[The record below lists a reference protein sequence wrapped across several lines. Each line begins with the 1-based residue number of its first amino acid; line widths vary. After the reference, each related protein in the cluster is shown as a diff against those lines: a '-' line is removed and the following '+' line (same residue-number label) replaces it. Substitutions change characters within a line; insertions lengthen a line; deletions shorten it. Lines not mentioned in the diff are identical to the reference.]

1 MAKKPQIHHSRWT
14 SEQDIQL
21 KNMVVGGFSSAEIA
35 NYFGRTISSIY
46 SRKLVLGLEGRLKR
60 STKAQIQGS
69 VKKFTSKPARKPKL
83 EKVPEPKVPEPKPIQ
98 LELSLGNLP
107 KRGRPAKPKP
117 IQLEMSLGNLPKRGR
132 PAKPKS
138 EVLVKTPKTK
148 TNGYNSYSFKLS
160 YVNQRRQRGD
170 IKLLAEVCEM
180 SPGFISRVL
189 DGWYFS
195 EVVIGMAFSL
205 CENRLTNHE
214 ILQDLG
220 FNRCKK
226 KAK

>member
-1 MAKKPQIHHSRWT
+1 MAKRPQTHHSRWT

-21 KNMVVGGFSSAEIA
+21 KNMVAGGFSSAEIA

-69 VKKFTSKPARKPKL
+69 VKKFTPKPARKPKL
-83 EKVPEPKVPEPKPIQ
+83 EKVPEPKVPETKPIQ
-98 LELSLGNLP
+98 LEL
-107 KRGRPAKPKP
+107 
-117 IQLEMSLGNLPKRGR
+117 SLGNLPKRGR

-205 CENRLTNHE
+205 CENRPTNHE

-220 FNRCKK
+220 FNRSKK